1 MKKNLKD
8 YPLKGDLWPKV
19 MKLTA
24 ILTLVFCVNVSAAVN
39 SQVLKD
45 VHFKNIELKSLI
57 KEIEKRT
64 NYQFFYS
71 PDDIE
76 AVKGLKVDEKSISVE
91 ALLNKQLKSTELTFE
106 IVDET
111 IVLKPKVSNTTNSAA
126 PVMTGLTKVE
136 RDMEEIT
143 GIVKDETGA
152 RLPGVIVQLKGTS
165 QANVTDVDGKYR
177 LLVPDGESV
186 LVFRLLG
193 YETQEILVGN
203 QTKIN
208 VSMKVSVTG
217 LDEVVVTGVVE
228 RQKDSFTGAAATF
241 DTDDLKQVSNGN
253 AITAIRS
260 LDPSIAVLEN
270 NELGSNPNV
279 LPNIEV
285 RGKTSISTSELR
297 DEFGSD
303 PNQPLFILD
312 GFETTLRTI
321 VDLDVNRINS
331 ITILKDAASTALYGS
346 NAANGVIVVETKK
359 PEAGKILLSYTG
371 DFRVDVP
378 DLSDYNMMNAAEKLE
393 FERLSGRYVPFN
405 SGGAPD
411 PTQAINLDK
420 LYSLRLAEVRRG
432 VDTYWLSEPVQ
443 TGFTNSH
450 TIYANGGTDEL
461 RFGVS
466 ANYRNVQGVM
476 KGSGRETWQGAID
489 LIYRKGKLNINNKL
503 FVNGSLAKETPYGEF
518 SNFVNANPYFRK
530 YNEDGGVDRYLEEG
544 NVQGLTSGNVINPLY
559 NALLD
564 NQFDL
569 TKGLQVQNNIQMRY
583 NISPSFRLQAMG
595 QLVGGK
601 DEAEA
606 FVSPLNTTFDNT
618 DFLEKGRYNNSQS
631 SSFTY
636 RGNLMAIYSKVTGKH
651 SITANGRVEIQNQ
664 SNERKSFTAV
674 GFPIG
679 AVGNP
684 AFAFNYQPNS
694 SPSAAYR
701 DFRRVNGLVSA
712 NYAYDQRFLFDA
724 TYRIDGST
732 TFGRNNPYSPFWAVG
747 AGWNLHNE
755 PSLKANSKISTLR
768 LRGNIGVTGNQ
779 SFGNITSVSVYS
791 FDNDRNIFGQGISL
805 TSLGNP
811 DLEWQRTQNISVG
824 IDFGL
829 YNNRLSGYLNA
840 YQKITDPLIVVI
852 DQPASTGIKGYPM
865 NIGKMD
871 AKGIETNIRY
881 SPIFRPSESVVWTIA
896 WMGSFTNQKYAEF
909 DNQLASLNNE
919 ELESNSLVR
928 YRDGYSPTDIWAVQ
942 SLGIDPATGKEVFL
956 KQNGESTFEYDPADI
971 VRVGNTQPF
980 SQGILSTN
988 VSYKGWLLNVYMR
1001 YRLGADVFNSALYN
1015 KVENISRN
1023 GILLNQDRRAL
1034 TDRWKQPGD
1043 ISQFK
1048 SISLTGNSPMSS
1060 RFVQEEN
1067 SLTGESISLGYQWNA
1082 NSHFLKT
1089 MGLSRLRVNAI
1100 MNDIFRLST
1109 VQVERGTTYPFA
1121 RTVSFTI
1128 NATF

>member
-24 ILTLVFCVNVSAAVN
+24 ILTLVFCINVSAAVH
-39 SQVLKD
+39 SQVLND

-71 PDDIE
+71 PEDVNVI
-76 AVKGLKVDEKSISVE
+76 KGLKVDEKSISVE
-91 ALLNKQLKSTELTFE
+91 ALLDKYLKTTDLTFE

-111 IVLKPKVSNTTNSAA
+111 IVLKPKAIPNNSFQLASG
-126 PVMTGLTKVE
+126 PVKKARE
-136 RDMEEIT
+136 MEEVR
-143 GIVKDETGA
+143 GVVQDESGEP
-152 RLPGVIVQLKGTS
+152 LVGVIVQLKGTN
-165 QANVTDVDGKYR
+165 QANITDVDGKYR
-177 LLVPDGESV
+177 VLVPDGETV

-193 YETQEILVGN
+193 YESQEIQVGN
-203 QTKIN
+203 QTQIN
-208 VSMKVSVTG
+208 VSLKVSVTG

-228 RQKDSFTGAAATF
+228 RSKESFTGAAATF
-241 DTDDLKQVSNGN
+241 DTDDLKQISNGN
-253 AITAIRS
+253 AINALRT

-270 NELGSNPNV
+270 NELGSNPNA

-285 RGKTSISTSELR
+285 RGKTSISTTDLR

-303 PNQPLFILD
+303 PNQPLFVLD

-321 VDLDVNRINS
+321 VDLDVNRIKS

-346 NAANGVIVVETKK
+346 NAANGVVVVETKK
-359 PEAGKILLSYTG
+359 PEVGKILLSYTG
-371 DFRVDVP
+371 DFRVDMP

-405 SGGAPD
+405 NGAPPD
-411 PTQAINLDK
+411 PADQLELDK
-420 LYSLRLAEVRRG
+420 LYNTRLADVRRG
-432 VDTYWLSEPVQ
+432 VNSYWLSDPVQ

-450 TIYANGGTDEL
+450 TLYADGGTDEL

-476 KGSGRETWQGAID
+476 KGSGRETWQGAVD
-489 LIYRKGKLNINNKL
+489 LVYRKGKFNISNKL
-503 FVNGSLAKETPYGEF
+503 FVNGSLATESPYGDF

-530 YNEDGGVDRYLEEG
+530 YNEDGGVDKYLEDG
-544 NVQGLTSGNVINPLY
+544 NVQGYNRGVVVNPLY

-564 NQFDL
+564 NQYDETRTF
-569 TKGLQVQNNIQMRY
+569 QVQNNIQLRY
-583 NISPSFRLQAMG
+583 NITPSFRLQAMG

-601 DEAEA
+601 EESEA
-606 FVSPLNTTFDNT
+606 FISPQNTQFDNT
-618 DFLEKGRYNNSQS
+618 DFLEKGRYNNSQN

-636 RGNLMAIYSKVTGKH
+636 RGNIMAIYSKVRGKH
-651 SITANGRVEIQNQ
+651 SITANGRMEIQNQ
-664 SNERKSFTAV
+664 SDERKSFTAV

-684 AFAFNYQPNS
+684 AFAFSYLPNS
-694 SPSAAYR
+694 NPSAAYR
-701 DFRRVNGLVSA
+701 DFRRVNGLASV
-712 NYAYDQRFLFDA
+712 NYSYDQRFLFDA
-724 TYRIDGST
+724 TYRMDGST

-755 PSLKANSKISTLR
+755 PSLKQNSKVSTLR

-779 SFGNITSVSVYS
+779 SFGNITSVSVYN
-791 FDNDRNIFGQGISL
+791 FDAETNIFGQGIYLS
-805 TSLGNP
+805 TLGNP

-829 YNNRLSGYLNA
+829 FNNKLSGYVNA

-852 DQPASTGIKGYPM
+852 DQPASTGINGFPM

-881 SPIFRPSESVVWTIA
+881 SPIFRPSERVVWTIG

-909 DNQLASLNNE
+909 DNKLESLNNE
-919 ELESNSLVR
+919 ELESNSFLR
-928 YRDGYSPTDIWAVQ
+928 YRDGYSPTDIWAVP

-956 KQNGESTFEYDPADI
+956 KQNGESTFEYDPTDI
-971 VRVGNTQPF
+971 VRVGNTRPF
-980 SQGILSTN
+980 SEGVLSTN

-1001 YRLGADVFNSALYN
+1001 YRIGADVFNEALYN
-1015 KVENISRN
+1015 KVENISRDR
-1023 GILLNQDRRAL
+1023 ILLNQDKRAL
-1034 TDRWKQPGD
+1034 TERWRQPGD

-1048 SISLTGNSPMSS
+1048 SISLTSTSPMSS

-1067 SLTGESISLGYQWNA
+1067 SLSGESISLGYQWNA
-1082 NSHFLKT
+1082 NSHFLKN

-1109 VQVERGTTYPFA
+1109 VQVERGTSYPFA